1 MGKCLKI
8 SSAILSLMLLAAC
21 GDDKAN
27 ESPKDSETAET
38 QNNSETSS
46 ENTND
51 EATTND
57 NETEEE
63 ESEIQEVSSAS
74 GEIFNPNIAE
84 QSEGN
89 VEVIYTNE
97 NPGYSHDMDGF
108 KVSVDAYQ
116 IVKVTDMNTDFY
128 IEFDDQ
134 TEGYVITAKVTID
147 NTTNKTMNYPINM
160 NIQLSGPSDYFA
172 DRNTFVR
179 DEYPKSATEKVTKW
193 AAGEKVTGLVT
204 FTLTNDEFKLLDTVK
219 PKFVIEGGVADNDQY
234 SGSYKGDAIF
244 DFTYSAEQAEAVANA
259 HVFYPDLL
267 TLENMADKE
276 LIFENMA
283 INETQQLDEVK
294 VTLEGI
300 QYTEIIPTKGNEDRF
315 RNFGD
320 SGVVALTAKFILDN
334 QTSEKIGIANLYSK
348 VAIDQNRGNVL
359 SEGMVEPNNPRYIE
373 AGEQGEKYHVFLFR
387 KDEFELFKTFD
398 LEFGPFVQ
406 DDGKKQFKGKSVKF
420 SLPRQ

>member
-1 MGKCLKI
+1 MVKYLKI
-8 SSAILSLMLLAAC
+8 SSAVLSLMLLAAC
-21 GDDKAN
+21 GEDKSN
-27 ESPKDSETAET
+27 ESPKDSEAAET
-38 QNNSETSS
+38 SSNSETSA
-46 ENTND
+46 EDTTN

-57 NETEEE
+57 KETEEE
-63 ESEIQEVSSAS
+63 ESEVQEVGAAS
-74 GEIFNPNIAE
+74 GEIFNPNIAK

-97 NPGYSHDMDGF
+97 NPGYLHDMDGF

-134 TEGYVITAKVTID
+134 TEGYVITAKVTVE
-147 NTTNKTMNYPINM
+147 NTINKTMNYPLNM
-160 NIQLSGPSDYFA
+160 NIQLTGPSDYIHK
-172 DRNTFVR
+172 RNTFVR

-204 FTLTNDEFKLLDTVK
+204 FTLTNDDFKLLDTVK
-219 PKFVIEGGVADNDQY
+219 PKFVIEGGVADNDQF
-234 SGSYKGDAIF
+234 SGSYKGNAIF
-244 DFTYSAEQAEAVANA
+244 DFTYNEVQAEAVASA
-259 HVFYPDLL
+259 HVFYPDRL
-267 TLENMADKE
+267 TTDNMADKE

-283 INETQQLDEVK
+283 INETQQLADVK

-300 QYTEIIPTKGNEDRF
+300 QYTEIIPTKAHEDRF

-320 SGVVALTAKFILDN
+320 NGIVALTAKFIIDN
-334 QTSEKIGIANLYSK
+334 QSSEKISITNLSSK
-348 VAIDQNRGNVL
+348 VTIDQNRGNVFAQ
-359 SEGMVEPNNPRYIE
+359 GMVEPNNPRYIE

-387 KDEFELFKTFD
+387 KDEFEIFKRFD

-406 DDGKKQFKGKSVKF
+406 DDGKKQFKGHSVIF
-420 SLPRQ
+420 SLPR